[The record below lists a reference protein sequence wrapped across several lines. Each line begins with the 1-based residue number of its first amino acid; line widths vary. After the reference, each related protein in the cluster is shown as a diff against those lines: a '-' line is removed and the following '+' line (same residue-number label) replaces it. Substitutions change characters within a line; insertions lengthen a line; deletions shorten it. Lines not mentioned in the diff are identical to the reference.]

1 MITPT
6 QVSHLVQNGLSL
18 QQFKCLIQSPK
29 CKHPPSSLAAKVASE
44 SSKVCRNLLS
54 TCPSVNC
61 PRSFWG
67 RKWYSLPSHL
77 SFRKSTVCSQLLL
90 CSQWKVVAVI
100 LELCAPEALYYWLAA
115 AHYSCVQAQ
124 KEALPK
130 AQQVHSSRLST
141 QTHVSRELGFSTLA
155 SSIQERLSGLGVL
168 FVFSKFFLTSVLFT

>member
-1 MITPT
+1 M
-6 QVSHLVQNGLSL
+6 VQNGLSL

-54 TCPSVNC
+54 NCRHLHSPFGGGNGTAFHLICLLESPQCVHNCCFALTVEGGSSHAGALC
-61 PRSFWG
+61 PRG
-67 RKWYSLPSHL
+67 P
-77 SFRKSTVCSQLLL
+77 VLLAGSCTL
-90 CSQWKVVAVI
+90 
-100 LELCAPEALYYWLAA
+100 
-115 AHYSCVQAQ
+115 YSCVQAQ

-130 AQQVHSSRLST
+130 AQQVRSSRLST

-168 FVFSKFFLTSVLFT
+168 LFVFG